1 MDYLAAVIKRALI
14 LTAGLCWILA
24 AIGIAAL
31 AFAYLNG
38 GAGLQLLG
46 PLGMSISAMT
56 VGIGTIHFIG
66 FCLGAFL
73 SFAVGVALCA
83 YALVA
88 SQS

>member
-1 MDYLAAVIKRALI
+1 MIKRALI

-24 AIGIAAL
+24 A
-31 AFAYLNG
+31 
-38 GAGLQLLG
+38 
-46 PLGMSISAMT
+46 